1 MYTVKSIIQIKI
13 NLHQVFELSELLSF
27 RKIYNDKVSL

>member
-13 NLHQVFELSELLSF
+13 NLHQVFELSELL
-27 RKIYNDKVSL
+27 